1 MTDAEKYVPQW
12 IKIRSYLQTLIS
24 SMKVGDLIPSE
35 IELSKQFN
43 VSRGTVKQAITSL
56 VHDGYLQRKQGKGT
70 FVAAPVINR
79 NYRRL
84 PSFSEDIKKI
94 SSNFRSV
101 VLRFGTVTPPEEVKC
116 FFSLGDDGRKVLRFK
131 RLYIVDEDPIVIVTS
146 YLDPT
151 MYPNLKKSDIKNS
164 LYKDLDRIYGK
175 IPTKAHDTYSITH
188 ARGKTAE
195 LLNCKEGDPIFYSER
210 KAYLADDTPAEF
222 VESFIR
228 SDRFKL
234 DLSIGFNEVKTP
246 ASDEPTRTIATGG
259 NLSELHY
266 GTGFRN
272 IIFESNVI
280 K

>member
-1 MTDAEKYVPQW
+1 MTDTEKYIPQW

-24 SMKVGDLIPSE
+24 SMKVNDMIPSE
-35 IELSKQFN
+35 IELSRQFN

-70 FVAAPVINR
+70 YVAAPVINR
-79 NYRRL
+79 DYRRL
-84 PSFSEDIKKI
+84 PSFTEDIKKI
-94 SSNFRSV
+94 SSNSRSM
-101 VLRFGTVTPPEEVKC
+101 VLKFGAVAPPETVKC
-116 FFSLGDDGRKVLRFK
+116 FFSLADPNAKVTRFK
-131 RLYIVDEDPIVIVTS
+131 RLYLVDEEPIVIVTS
-146 YLDPT
+146 YLDPA
-151 MYPNLKKSDIKNS
+151 MYPNLKKTDIKNS
-164 LYKDLDRIYGK
+164 LYKDLERIYGK
-175 IPTKAHDTYSITH
+175 IPTKAHDTYSIIR
-188 ARGKTAE
+188 ARKKTAQ
-195 LLNCKEGDPIFYSER
+195 LLNCEENEPLFYSER
-210 KAYLADDTPAEF
+210 KGYLSDDTPAEF

-246 ASDEPTRTIATGG
+246 VSDEPDHRIITGG

-272 IIFESNVI
+272 IIFESNAI